1 MNFHQLLHQ
10 RAALLRQ
17 ARLANT
23 AFAHQWLADFI
34 ARLTRARLHGLVVL
48 RSGEPAGAHPWPELT
63 ALEDSQ
69 AAIEEHFLDEDMVEL
84 ADVLTFLGEDLHSGG
99 LTFRLDELESR
110 FLPRLR
116 SELEAAGLAVGE
128 DAPPVKDPNRHRG

>member
-10 RAALLRQ
+10 RAVLLRQ

-23 AFAHQWLADFI
+23 AFAHQWLAGFI

-48 RSGEPAGAHPWPELT
+48 RPGDPAGAHPWPELI

-69 AAIEEHFLDEDMVEL
+69 AAIEEHFLDEDIVEL
-84 ADVLTFLGEDLHSGG
+84 VDTLAFLGEDLQTGG
-99 LTFRLDELESR
+99 FTFRLEELESR

-116 SELEAAGLAVGE
+116 QELEAAGIAVEG
-128 DAPPVKDPNRHRG
+128 DAPPVKDPNRRRG

>member
-10 RAALLRQ
+10 RAVLLRQ

-48 RSGEPAGAHPWPELT
+48 RPGDPVGAHPWPELI

-69 AAIEEHFLDEDMVEL
+69 AAIEEHFLDEDIVEL
-84 ADVLTFLGEDLHSGG
+84 ADILAFLGEDLQTGG
-99 LTFRLDELESR
+99 LTFRLDELEGR

-116 SELEAAGLAVGE
+116 QELEAAGLAVE
-128 DAPPVKDPNRHRG
+128 DDDQPVKDPDRLRE

>member
-23 AFAHQWLADFI
+23 AFAYQWLAGFI

-48 RSGEPAGAHPWPELT
+48 RPGDPAGAHPWPELT

-69 AAIEEHFLDEDMVEL
+69 AAIEEHFLDEDIVEL

-110 FLPRLR
+110 YLPRLR
-116 SELEAAGLAVGE
+116 QELEAAGFVVTDVVPTL
-128 DAPPVKDPNRHRG
+128 KDPDHRG